1 MTKRYHKFEASA
13 WFLTKVVLYLS
24 LLATFIYILGFDN
37 PGLTQVSRTLGI
49 VCVTCAVLEFMFV
62 KTYGGYDVGRR
73 KSKPILFSI
82 FLATV
87 LTDIIAY
94 LQVMVMRVNLITVKH
109 FALRRLDLLLYVI
122 IVQFIIIAVFTY
134 AGNGIFFKVHEPEN
148 CIIITDTQTHLNEV
162 VKAVSKY
169 KKQYA
174 ITGAVHYKNPNL
186 KELIKESDALFISE
200 VPAGERAA
208 ILHYAYKCQ
217 KNVYMTPEIEDIM
230 EMNSTDYQIDDAVM
244 INYLGRTFTFEQ
256 RIVKR
261 VFDIVISV
269 ITLILTSPVLLVAI
283 ILIKAEDGGSIIYKQ
298 ARATINGRIFNVY
311 KLRTMK
317 ENDNSHS
324 ATINDDRITK
334 IGKFLRRTRIDEI
347 PQVYNVLKG
356 DMSFVGPRPEMVK
369 NVEKYTEELPEFA
382 YRLRVKAG
390 LTGYAQIAGKYN
402 TTPRDKLIMDMI
414 YIEKFSI
421 LLDIQLILKTVVAV
435 FSPESSEG
443 FIKESGNELGLMLD
457 MTGVKEEG

>member
-1 MTKRYHKFEASA
+1 MTKRYHKFEATA
-13 WFLTKVVLYLS
+13 WFITKVVLYLS
-24 LLATFIYILGFDN
+24 LLASFIYILGFDN
-37 PGLTQVSRTLGI
+37 PGLTQISRTMGI

-62 KTYGGYDVGRR
+62 KTYGGYDIGRR

-94 LQVMVMRVNLITVKH
+94 LQVMIMRVNLNTVKH
-109 FALRRLDLLLYVI
+109 FALRRMDLLLYVV
-122 IVQFIIIAVFTY
+122 IVQFIIIAFFSY
-134 AGNGIFFKVHEPEN
+134 AGNDIFFKIHEPEK
-148 CIIITDTQTHLNEV
+148 CIIITDTQTHLDEV

-169 KKQYA
+169 KRQYK
-174 ITGAVHYKNPNL
+174 ITNAVHYNNPNL
-186 KELIKESDALFISE
+186 KDFIKEADALFISE

-208 ILHYAYKCQ
+208 IVRFAYKCQ

-269 ITLILTSPVLLVAI
+269 LTLILTSPILLIAI
-283 ILIKAEDGGSIIYKQ
+283 IFIKAEDGGSIIYKQ

-324 ATINDDRITK
+324 ATIDDDRITK

-435 FSPESSEG
+435 LSPDSSEG
-443 FIKESGNELGLMLD
+443 FVKENGNALGLTLD
-457 MTGVKEEG
+457 MTGVEKEG

>member
-269 ITLILTSPVLLVAI
+269 ITLILTSPILLVAI

-347 PQVYNVLKG
+347 PQVY
-356 DMSFVGPRPEMVK
+356 
-369 NVEKYTEELPEFA
+369 
-382 YRLRVKAG
+382 
-390 LTGYAQIAGKYN
+390 
-402 TTPRDKLIMDMI
+402 
-414 YIEKFSI
+414 
-421 LLDIQLILKTVVAV
+421 
-435 FSPESSEG
+435 
-443 FIKESGNELGLMLD
+443 
-457 MTGVKEEG
+457 

>member
-122 IVQFIIIAVFTY
+122 IVQFIIIAIFSY
-134 AGNGIFFKVHEPEN
+134 AGNGIFFKVHEPEK
-148 CIIITDTQTHLNEV
+148 CIIITDTQMHLDEV

-174 ITGAVHYKNPNL
+174 IEAAVHYKNP
-186 KELIKESDALFISE
+186 
-200 VPAGERAA
+200 
-208 ILHYAYKCQ
+208 
-217 KNVYMTPEIEDIM
+217 
-230 EMNSTDYQIDDAVM
+230 
-244 INYLGRTFTFEQ
+244 
-256 RIVKR
+256 
-261 VFDIVISV
+261 
-269 ITLILTSPVLLVAI
+269 
-283 ILIKAEDGGSIIYKQ
+283 
-298 ARATINGRIFNVY
+298 
-311 KLRTMK
+311 
-317 ENDNSHS
+317 
-324 ATINDDRITK
+324 
-334 IGKFLRRTRIDEI
+334 
-347 PQVYNVLKG
+347 
-356 DMSFVGPRPEMVK
+356 
-369 NVEKYTEELPEFA
+369 
-382 YRLRVKAG
+382 
-390 LTGYAQIAGKYN
+390 
-402 TTPRDKLIMDMI
+402 
-414 YIEKFSI
+414 
-421 LLDIQLILKTVVAV
+421 
-435 FSPESSEG
+435 
-443 FIKESGNELGLMLD
+443 
-457 MTGVKEEG
+457 